1 MEPLLSGWDDREL
14 VAQAKAG
21 NAEAFG
27 ELYRRYA
34 VAIYRYLLVRT
45 GNAPDAEDLTE
56 EVFFRSFQS
65 LGSYRERGWPFS
77 AFLYRVAKNM
87 LTDFYRKRKIDVP
100 LSQAETKQEPLR
112 PLDDQ
117 LVHTEEQ
124 KILRQAIDELP
135 PHYREVI
142 ILRVI
147 LDLPTAVVAKWTD
160 QTEGSIRVQ
169 LHRALEM
176 LRGRMRLQNE
186 E

>member
-1 MEPLLSGWDDREL
+1 MEPLLSEWDDKDL
-14 VAQAKAG
+14 VARAKAG
-21 NAEAFG
+21 DAEAFG

-34 VAIYRYLLVRT
+34 GEIYRYLLVRM
-45 GNAPDAEDLTE
+45 GDAPDAEDLTE

-65 LGSYRERGWPFS
+65 LGGYRERGWPFS

-87 LTDFYRKRKIDVP
+87 LIDFYRKRKTDVP
-100 LSQAETKQEPLR
+100 LSQAETKLDALR
-112 PLDDQ
+112 PLDDH
-117 LVHTEEQ
+117 LVRSEEQ

-147 LDLPTAVVAKWTD
+147 LDLPTAVVAKWMD

-176 LRGRMRLQNE
+176 LRGRMRMQNE